1 MTDYLGLQTE
11 ERNMTL
17 NGRVYTGEAA
27 SRLGVSKNTLLRW
40 FGDNKIKDVSRDV
53 RGWRVFS
60 MEDIERIKAY
70 ANKIE
75 GPEEHQRNRQSAQ
88 L

>member
-1 MTDYLGLQTE
+1 
-11 ERNMTL
+11 MTL
-17 NGRVYTGEAA
+17 NGRVYTGKAA
-27 SRLGVSKNTLLRW
+27 TQVGVSKNTLLRW
-40 FGDNKIKDVSRDV
+40 FGEKKIEEVPRDV

-60 MEDIERIKAY
+60 EEDIERIRAY

-75 GPEEHQRNRQSAQ
+75 GPEEHQRRRESAS